1 MNIQLVESLVNA
13 IKSLSLEEQELL
25 GKKLKDHPSWE
36 IALER
41 IDATRKAIYERR
53 QGKPFKTDVTEIIH
67 QMREERNRQL
77 IEVRCRRH
85 CVVVRRSGRVRVC
98 GY

>member
-53 QGKPFKTDVTEIIH
+53 QGNPFETDVTEIIH

>member
-53 QGKPFKTDVTEIIH
+53 QGNPFETDVTEIIH

-85 CVVVRRSGRVRVC
+85 CVAVRQSGRGRVC

>member
-1 MNIQLVESLVNA
+1 MLQPNLR
-13 IKSLSLEEQELL
+13 
-25 GKKLKDHPSWE
+25 SWE

-67 QMREERNRQL
+67 QMREERDRQL
-77 IEVRCRRH
+77 MEVR
-85 CVVVRRSGRVRVC
+85 SPIL
-98 GY
+98 

>member
-53 QGKPFKTDVTEIIH
+53 QGNPFETGVTEIIH

-85 CVVVRRSGRVRVC
+85 CVAVRRSGRGRVC

>member
-53 QGKPFKTDVTEIIH
+53 QGNPFETDVTEIIH

-85 CVVVRRSGRVRVC
+85 CVVVRQSGRVRVC

>member
-53 QGKPFKTDVTEIIH
+53 QGNPFETDVTEIIH

-85 CVVVRRSGRVRVC
+85 CVVVRRSGRGRVC

>member
-53 QGKPFKTDVTEIIH
+53 QGNPFETDVTEIIH

-77 IEVRCRRH
+77 IEVRCRKH